1 MNNCIK
7 KKELKKIRVAVNGD
21 QCTKTVSPE
30 WGSIIVNAMINEY
43 NTMRKE
49 SLNKLQFQVT
59 LITFYITSMA
69 TILSIFIKQSETED
83 NYLNRASIFSF
94 VIPCVT
100 IYVAIIW
107 LDQVYRQKKIAYFT
121 YNLEN
126 KINRFILDNSGVAT
140 TAIYWEHW
148 ISTSKADTWKFT
160 VKLTFY
166 YICLGTLTIV
176 PIVSFICGMAIV
188 DCDSSKI
195 QIQVYIV
202 PVLYAIYVLL
212 VIIYIINIKKLDTSN
227 TL

>member
-1 MNNCIK
+1 MKSIK
-7 KKELKKIRVAVNGD
+7 VSVNKRGNAHGVD
-21 QCTKTVSPE
+21 STWE
-30 WGSIIVNAMINEY
+30 NIIINAMINEY

-69 TILSIFIKQSETED
+69 TIISIFIKHSDTED
-83 NYLNRASIFSF
+83 DFMNRASIFSF

-176 PIVSFICGMAIV
+176 PIISFIWGMAIV
-188 DCDSSKI
+188 DYDFSKI
-195 QIQVYIV
+195 QIQVCIV

>member
-1 MNNCIK
+1 MKRIK
-7 KKELKKIRVAVNGD
+7 AYVKKSGTHCVD
-21 QCTKTVSPE
+21 SE
-30 WGSIIVNAMINEY
+30 WGNIIINAMINEY

-69 TILSIFIKQSETED
+69 TILSIFIKKSESEND
-83 NYLNRASIFSF
+83 FMNRENIFCL

-121 YNLEN
+121 YILEN
-126 KINRFILDNSGVAT
+126 KINRFIADNSGVTT

-148 ISTSKADTWKFT
+148 ISTSKTDTWKFN
-160 VKLTFY
+160 VKFTFY
-166 YICLGTLTIV
+166 YICLGTLTVV
-176 PIVSFICGMAIV
+176 PIISFIWGMIIV
-188 DCDSSKI
+188 DYDLSKI
-195 QIQVYIV
+195 RIQVCLGSI
-202 PVLYAIYVLL
+202 LYAIYWLL
-212 VIIYIINIKKLDTSN
+212 MIAYIINIKELDSSN